1 MCRLGKI
8 ESTQR
13 VEWPSG
19 VLDGG
24 GDLIADSAHGF
35 GLEQA
40 MPGVLMKS
48 QDDFRPLKPGKR
60 GLAEDMAEPPYKK
73 IKREVLTNGGQTVNG
88 DSAFP
93 NGAQTNGVSPGPP
106 AVEEKPVTGLEG
118 LFDVRLPPEIRQ
130 WNSNFVSVSALI
142 TRLAQ
147 ETLNQVVE
155 VVNDMSELKV
165 LLSNGLHGSSQV
177 QMNGNST
184 ASVEDDDNVK
194 KKQLLLDFSH
204 ERRTQFIKMLV
215 LLQWSRRSEEVGKA
229 INIFIWMKEQC
240 GHFLGSVGWLK
251 VMRTEMNKIQVPGPD
266 LKTALEALSL
276 GKASWLTDVRHSL
289 VLTIPVGANF
299 DSLITFLWR
308 NYHLENCS
316 KLCGESTPYCPYD

>member
-1 MCRLGKI
+1 M
-8 ESTQR
+8 
-13 VEWPSG
+13 EWPSG
-19 VLDGG
+19 GLDGG
-24 GDLIADSAHGF
+24 GNIVADSAHGF
-35 GLEQA
+35 RLEQA
-40 MPGVLMKS
+40 MPGVLKKS
-48 QDDFRPLKPGKR
+48 QDDFRPLKTGKR

-73 IKREVLTNGGQTVNG
+73 VKREALTNGGQTVNG
-88 DSAFP
+88 DTAFP
-93 NGAQTNGVSPGPP
+93 NAAQTNGVSPGPP

-147 ETLNQVVE
+147 ETFNQTVE
-155 VVNDMSELKV
+155 VVNEMSELKV
-165 LLSNGLHGSSQV
+165 PLSNGLHGGSQV
-177 QMNGNST
+177 QTNGNST
-184 ASVEDDDNVK
+184 ISVHDDNVK

-229 INIFIWMKEQC
+229 IDIFIWMKEQC
-240 GHFLGSVGWLK
+240 GHFVGSVGWLK

-276 GKASWLTDVRHSL
+276 GKASWLTDVRRS
-289 VLTIPVGANF
+289 
-299 DSLITFLWR
+299 FL
-308 NYHLENCS
+308 
-316 KLCGESTPYCPYD
+316 

>member
-1 MCRLGKI
+1 
-8 ESTQR
+8 
-13 VEWPSG
+13 
-19 VLDGG
+19 
-24 GDLIADSAHGF
+24 
-35 GLEQA
+35 
-40 MPGVLMKS
+40 MPGVLKKS

-73 IKREVLTNGGQTVNG
+73 IKRETLTNGGQTING
-88 DSAFP
+88 DSTFA
-93 NGAQTNGVSPGPP
+93 NGAQTNGVSPDPP
-106 AVEEKPVTGLEG
+106 AVEEKPITGLEG

-147 ETLNQVVE
+147 ETFNQTVE
-155 VVNDMSELKV
+155 VVNEMSELKV
-165 LLSNGLHGSSQV
+165 PLSNGLHGNSQV

-184 ASVEDDDNVK
+184 GSDEDDNVK
-194 KKQLLLDFSH
+194 KKQLLLDFSL

-229 INIFIWMKEQC
+229 IDIFIWMKEQC

-251 VMRTEMNKIQVPGPD
+251 VMRTEMDKIQVPSPD

-276 GKASWLTDVRHSL
+276 GKASWLTDVRYL
-289 VLTIPVGANF
+289 F
-299 DSLITFLWR
+299 F
-308 NYHLENCS
+308 
-316 KLCGESTPYCPYD
+316 